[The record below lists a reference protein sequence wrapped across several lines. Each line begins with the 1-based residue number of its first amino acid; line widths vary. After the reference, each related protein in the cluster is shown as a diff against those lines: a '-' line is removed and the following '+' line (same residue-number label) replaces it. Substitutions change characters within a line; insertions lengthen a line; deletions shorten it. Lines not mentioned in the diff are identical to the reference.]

1 MSAWAMKNPGFK
13 PGFWHRRRACAS
25 SSASFIRRRI
35 GAVFIM
41 DFTTGDG
48 RIEHAHQLH
57 FGFRLERVLV
67 MLVKR
72 IHRAR
77 LDLVLLAGF
86 AIDDRT
92 LALVA
97 EHGLQMVLVP
107 HVAFQAGR
115 KPRLVK

>member
-1 MSAWAMKNPGFK
+1 
-13 PGFWHRRRACAS
+13 
-25 SSASFIRRRI
+25 
-35 GAVFIM
+35 
-41 DFTTGDG
+41 
-48 RIEHAHQLH
+48 
-57 FGFRLERVLV
+57 
-67 MLVKR
+67 
-72 IHRAR
+72 AR

-115 KPRLVK
+115 KRRLVKRITHAILGQQPAHAGPAIRADDFTIGAAQLFGANYLHLGVSCESVFIQVGPDYGPAV